1 MIEVFES
8 NGLTGTA
15 YRPLDGKHG
24 MTGYY
29 LTEEEMRRKDAE
41 VSSAKYNAN
50 EAKRKAKD
58 DIDRANRNAASQ
70 VKSAQDEAEKSINNI
85 KTRANQII
93 NDLKAQLAH
102 EKSLN
107 ENLKRVA
114 TERANKARN
123 LDKHDR
129 GYLVMNWQPFHYKRT
144 IKNGRTT
151 TVYEYDFY
159 KITIQTPWDCSL
171 PESNIDRIV
180 IEALEDDTL
189 MITNASDINWFK
201 NNVTLDVA
209 IDNVGD
215 NEHMIMHRQY
225 KSNVKDGFWEVTFTT
240 NFEPTIIAKHRKK
253 YA

>member
-1 MIEVFES
+1 MIEVYES

-29 LTEEEMRRKDAE
+29 LTEEEMRFKDAE

-70 VKSAQDEAEKSINNI
+70 VKNAQDEAEKSINDI
-85 KTRANQII
+85 KNKANKII

-123 LDKHDR
+123 IDKHDK
-129 GYLVMNWQPFHYKRT
+129 GYLVMNWQPFYYKRT
-144 IKNGRTT
+144 VKNGRTS
-151 TVYEYDFY
+151 TVYGYNLY

-171 PESNIDRIV
+171 PEADIDRLV
-180 IEALEDDTL
+180 LEALHDGTL
-189 MITNASDINWFK
+189 KITNISGIQWW
-201 NNVTLDVA
+201 NNNITLDSA
-209 IDNVGD
+209 IEGTEEG
-215 NEHMIMHRQY
+215 EHNILHRQY
-225 KSNVKDGFWEVTFTT
+225 KSNAQNGFWEVTFTT
-240 NFEPTIIAKHRKK
+240 NFEPTVAAKHRKK

>member
-50 EAKRKAKD
+50 EAKRKAK
-58 DIDRANRNAASQ
+58 
-70 VKSAQDEAEKSINNI
+70 DEAEKSINNI

-171 PESNIDRIV
+171 PESNIDRLV

-209 IDNVGD
+209 NL
-215 NEHMIMHRQY
+215 RY
-225 KSNVKDGFWEVTFTT
+225 
-240 NFEPTIIAKHRKK
+240 
-253 YA
+253 